1 MTTDT
6 LDMVDKRIAET
17 VEELKA
23 ERDRTLAHYVAV
35 CSKLAQAHAVKQ
47 LREAMGGQVVEATVV
62 VPIRKEIA

>member
-6 LDMVDKRIAET
+6 LDIIDKRISET
-17 VEELKA
+17 VEELKL
-23 ERDRTLAHYVAV
+23 ERDRTLAHYVAI

-47 LREAMGGQVVEATVV
+47 LREAMGGQVVEAVSV